1 MIGLKK
7 WQLSTGTKTSKALST
22 GLAQDALNIM
32 PAPVNQL
39 EVSETE
45 KRRGYSKLF
54 GIAPPHCAYA

>member
-1 MIGLKK
+1 MIGLNK

-39 EVSETE
+39 EVRFVLMRDAQ
-45 KRRGYSKLF
+45 RRLVG
-54 GIAPPHCAYA
+54 